1 MTRDH
6 HDMVLRAFWKPI
18 GENLAIEG
26 NIVALL
32 EGLIARALDIS
43 NLLMVGDSGKVI
55 SGVYSLER
63 DPWKYDMWLHQIL
76 NLASHLGC
84 SFS

>member
-18 GENLAIEG
+18 GKNLAIEG

-32 EGLIARALDIS
+32 EGLIARALIFP
-43 NLLMVGDSGKVI
+43 I
-55 SGVYSLER
+55 Y
-63 DPWKYDMWLHQIL
+63 
-76 NLASHLGC
+76 
-84 SFS
+84 